1 MKNACILAELEEL
14 SIILNSKQSLVNWLD
29 HMCNIESQIGCP
41 DLKGEIDEVLI
52 RREAT
57 RMCELLK
64 SSYEESIIE
73 AIGSVKF
80 EDKH

>member
-1 MKNACILAELEEL
+1 MY
-14 SIILNSKQSLVNWLD
+14 
-29 HMCNIESQIGCP
+29 NIESQIGCP

-64 SSYEESIIE
+64 SIIE